1 MELREKTIEDETCT
15 ASFITAKNNQKQ
27 MKTYYIN
34 ILLIILAVNSWGCK
48 KDLLNVKDPNNV
60 NEENFYKTANDAVLG
75 TNSVYGTMYRKDNFG
90 WVYIWESVL
99 TDDER
104 WDSEGSPALYGG
116 VASGIETALGSNSY
130 VRRVWNASY
139 ATIAR
144 ANVAIAKIPAIEMDE
159 TLKNRLLAECRFFRA
174 FMYQRLLM
182 RYGDVPL
189 MLKLP
194 SEDVLLPSRSTK
206 AEVLKVVFDDL
217 NFAAQYLPK
226 EYTGVDI
233 GRVKKGAAL
242 VLKARVEMSN
252 QMWTEAA
259 ASAKACLDLNY
270 GLNSS
275 YSDLFNKPGTENLGE
290 SLFEIQW
297 GNSAG
302 DFGSQINTRYTDN
315 GEATTAPGG
324 WNWGQVLQ
332 NLVNEYDNADGTP
345 FVLGARD
352 VRTDLTQYQNRD
364 PRLAATINYE
374 GSDYF
379 GIPWKRTW
387 TATMYGWKKYTISSA
402 VLNTLPKGTI
412 PYNWI
417 VLRNAEAYL
426 SYAEAQNEAVGPDP
440 SVYAAIKEIRRRAGI
455 SNPDLPAG
463 LTKEEMRNKIRHE
476 RRVELAGESV
486 RFEDLLRWKTLKSA
500 LENKHLGN
508 PGVNWIISNWGEFRY
523 LWPIPQ
529 QERDLNKNLT
539 QNAGY

>member
-1 MELREKTIEDETCT
+1 M
-15 ASFITAKNNQKQ
+15 KN
-27 MKTYYIN
+27 YYSYI
-34 ILLIILAVNSWGCK
+34 ILIILSIAFGGCK
-48 KDLLNVKDPNNV
+48 KDLLDVRDPNNV
-60 NEENFYKTANDAVLG
+60 NEEIFYKTSDDAILA
-75 TNSVYGTMYRKDNFG
+75 TNSVYGSMYRLDNFG

-104 WDSEGSPALYGG
+104 WDGEGTPALYGG
-116 VASGIETALGSNSY
+116 LASGIETAIGSNSY

-139 ATIAR
+139 ATIAK
-144 ANVAIAKIPAIEMDE
+144 ANIALAKIPAIQMDE
-159 TLKNRLLAECRFFRA
+159 ALKNRLLAESRFFRA
-174 FMYQRLLM
+174 FMYHRLVM

-194 SEDVLLPSRSTK
+194 SEDPVLPVRTAK
-206 AEVLKVVFDDL
+206 AEILKVILDDL
-217 NFAAQYLPK
+217 KFAVQYLPK
-226 EYTGVDI
+226 EYSNADI

-242 VLKARVEMSN
+242 VLKARVEMAN
-252 QMWTEAA
+252 QMWSEAA

-270 GLNSS
+270 GLNPD
-275 YSDLFNKPGTENLGE
+275 YSELFNKPGTENLPE

-297 GNSAG
+297 GNNNG

-315 GEATTAPGG
+315 GEAITAPAG

-332 NLVNEYDNADGTP
+332 NLVNEYDNLDGTP
-345 FVLGARD
+345 FVLGNRD
-352 VRTDLTQYQNRD
+352 VRKDVTQYQNRD
-364 PRLAATINYE
+364 PRLAATIDYE
-374 GSDYF
+374 GADYF

-387 TATMYGWKKYTISSA
+387 TPTMYGWKKYTISNE
-402 VLNTLPKGTI
+402 VLNKFPKKTI

-426 SYAEAQNEAVGPDP
+426 SYAEAQNEVSGPDAT
-440 SVYAAIKEIRRRAGI
+440 VYAAIREIRRRAGI
-455 SNPDLPAG
+455 TNPDLPVG
-463 LTKEEMRNKIRHE
+463 LTKEQMRERIRHE

-508 PGVNWIISNWGEFRY
+508 PGVNWVISNWADFRY

-539 QNAGY
+539 QNPGY